1 MKQLL
6 KRKTDSYA
14 ERLADKLAWFVDKAL
29 IHVGSLPRVVTRF
42 CNGAEGILLEQ
53 PGGPGK
59 PPKLRPICMG
69 GLFSKARGYY
79 LNRAC
84 GNERDALFDGL
95 QYGVGAKFSME
106 KMVHKMRLSAELRPR
121 NDHISSYYADAFQNL
136 KRSLILKQVQ
146 DKMPALL
153 EAKFSLLREGQ
164 LITYVGMAA
173 GSKRWKLKQASCK
186 GHPTARSIS
195 AWAFT
200 VSIWS

>member
-1 MKQLL
+1 MVGEDFQTFICKAAGATRHGTDNLSVDILKQLL

-42 CNGAEGILLEQ
+42 CNGAEGILLKQ

-84 GNERDALFDGL
+84 G
-95 QYGVGAKFSME
+95 S
-106 KMVHKMRLSAELRPR
+106 
-121 NDHISSYYADAFQNL
+121 
-136 KRSLILKQVQ
+136 
-146 DKMPALL
+146 
-153 EAKFSLLREGQ
+153 
-164 LITYVGMAA
+164 
-173 GSKRWKLKQASCK
+173 
-186 GHPTARSIS
+186 
-195 AWAFT
+195 
-200 VSIWS
+200 